1 MLRKVASPLLG
12 TLCALALAGLPP
24 EPAAAQDK
32 PFSAPDDFSEMVEA
46 RLPAVVGIIATGP
59 AVNDPQGAGPAL
71 PPGFED
77 FFGLPGPQVPSGPR
91 QALGSGFV
99 ISEDGYVVTNN
110 HVIDSATEIEVVV
123 GEDRTIPAE
132 LVGADPATDIALL
145 QLGEDA
151 DLPAVQ
157 WGNSRDLE
165 IGQWVVAIGNPF
177 GLGGTVTA
185 GIVSG
190 RSRDIN
196 SGPYD
201 DFIQTDA
208 AINSGNSGGPLF
220 NAEGDV
226 IGVNTA
232 IFSPSG
238 GNVGVGF
245 AVPAHVAERIVADLK
260 DDGQVERGWLG
271 VRIQGISDEIAE
283 ALDLPDASGALI
295 NEVTPGGPAE
305 EAGVQSGDVLISV
318 NGEAID
324 DPRALVFAIADQ
336 QIGETAT
343 LTVLRDGERQKLE
356 VEIGRQPGNVM
367 QASRPGPSSA
377 GGDPKLGAGVAAITP
392 ELRAQF
398 GLPDNVAG
406 LVVVDVSRDGAAAT
420 AGLRRGD
427 VIVEAGGEP
436 VADVAAIRT
445 ALDAAQEAGRPALLR
460 VFRDGAYRFVAV
472 PLASSEG

>member
-1 MLRKVASPLLG
+1 MQRTAASPLLG
-12 TLCALALAGLPP
+12 TLCALALTGLPLG
-24 EPAAAQDK
+24 PAAAQDAA
-32 PFSAPDDFSEMVEA
+32 FSAPEDFSEMVEA

-59 AVNDPQGAGPAL
+59 AATPAPGSGPSL

-77 FFGLPGPQVPSGPR
+77 FFGRPGPQSSGPR

-110 HVIDSATEIEVVV
+110 HVIDGATEIEVMV
-123 GEDRTIPAE
+123 GDDRTIPAE

-145 QLGEDA
+145 ELAEDS

-190 RSRDIN
+190 QSRDIN

-220 NAEGDV
+220 DAEGDV

-238 GNVGVGF
+238 GNVGIGF

-271 VRIQGISDEIAE
+271 VRVQGVSDQIAE
-283 ALDLPDASGALI
+283 ALDLPDTAGAMI

-305 EAGVQSGDVLISV
+305 EAGVQSGDILVSV
-318 NGEAID
+318 NGEPID

-336 QIGETAT
+336 RIGEDAT
-343 LTVLRDGERQKLE
+343 LTVLRDGERQELQ
-356 VEIGRQPGNVM
+356 VEIGRQPGNATE
-367 QASRPGPSSA
+367 ASQPAPASEDGH
-377 GGDPKLGAGVAAITP
+377 PKLGASVATLTP
-392 ELRAQF
+392 ELRARF
-398 GLPDNVAG
+398 SLPDEVSG
-406 LVVVDVSRDGAAAT
+406 LVIVEVNRDSAAAA
-420 AGLRRGD
+420 AGLRQGD
-427 VIVEAGGEP
+427 VIVEAGGER
-436 VADVAAIRT
+436 VTDVNAIGA
-445 ALDAAQEAGRPALLR
+445 ALDAAQENGRPALLR
-460 VFRDGAYRFVAV
+460 VFRGGAYRFVAV